1 MAASDS
7 KTLLKSDA
15 VYKYILE
22 TSFYPREH
30 ECMRELRLRT
40 AQHPRSM
47 MASSPDETQFIGM
60 LLKILNARN
69 TLEIGVF
76 TGYSLLATALA
87 LPSDGKIIAIDM
99 NREYYE
105 IGSPIIEKA
114 GMAHKVDFR
123 EGSALAILNELV
135 AEEKNEGNFDFAF
148 IDADKVN
155 FLNYHERVLKLLRI
169 GGIIAYDNTLW
180 SGFVVASPEEPLSE
194 RDRELA
200 HATREFNKAIAAD
213 PRVEVSH
220 LSIADGLTL
229 CRRIA

>member
-22 TSFYPREH
+22 TSVYPREH
-30 ECMRELRLRT
+30 ECMRELRLIT
-40 AQHPRSM
+40 AQHPWGT
-47 MASSPDETQFIGM
+47 MASSPDETQFLGM
-60 LLKILNARN
+60 LLKILNAKN

-87 LPSDGKIIAIDM
+87 LPSDGQIIAIDM
-99 NREYYE
+99 KREYYE
-105 IGSPIIEKA
+105 IGRPIIEKA

-123 EGSALAILNELV
+123 EGPALPILNELV
-135 AEEKNEGNFDFAF
+135 SEENNEGNFDFAF

-155 FLNYHERVLKLLRI
+155 YLNYHERVLKLLRI

-180 SGFVVASPEEPLSE
+180 GGSVVAPPDEPLSE

-200 HATREFNKAIAAD
+200 HATRKFNKAITAD

>member
-7 KTLLKSDA
+7 KTLLKNDA

-22 TSFYPREH
+22 TSVYPREH
-30 ECMRELRLRT
+30 DCMRELRLIT
-40 AQHPRSM
+40 AQHPRYM
-47 MASSPDETQFIGM
+47 MASAPDETQLLGM

-99 NREYYE
+99 KREYYE
-105 IGSPIIEKA
+105 IGCLIIEKA

-123 EGSALAILNELV
+123 EGPALPILDQLV
-135 AEEKNEGNFDFAF
+135 SEEKNKGNFDFAF

-155 FLNYHERVLKLLRI
+155 YLNYHERALKLVRV

-180 SGFVVASPEEPLSE
+180 GGSVVAPADEPLSDI
-194 RDRELA
+194 DRQLA
-200 HATREFNKAIAAD
+200 HLTKEFNKA
-213 PRVEVSH
+213 S
-220 LSIADGLTL
+220 
-229 CRRIA
+229 C